1 MYLQL
6 YLHIRSLIQDGVLQ
20 DGTKLPS
27 IRALKQQLNISK
39 TTIETA
45 YHLLLEEG
53 YAASKERSGLVVINP
68 SHLLASNPAEMSASF
83 TSEGCCTET
92 RETDKKPLID
102 FSLLTV
108 DGDSFPIRIWK
119 SVAGEALSQNSPFIH
134 QYGDP
139 RGEYALRV
147 SLAQYLQHS
156 RGVVCTPEQVIVGNG
171 ISYSIQLLSKLL
183 EGETSVGIEKAG
195 IAQVREAFVQNGL
208 HPIPISMQTRKQ
220 LEQECSVYNL
230 RTLYVTPSHRPTGE
244 PLPYGIR
251 QEMLQWAADTR
262 GYILEDDYDGE
273 LRLSGKPIPSLQGLD
288 KKGVVI
294 YMGTFSKV
302 FTPAFRMNYMVLPPK
317 LLNKMHT
324 MDKMLSPP
332 SRIDQWA
339 MQLFISRG
347 HWYRHLR
354 RMRKVYRL
362 KHHAL
367 VQLIKEVMPDSVQ
380 VEASGSGLHLELSIS
395 ANCSAEELVELA
407 RNEGVLVYGSQ
418 DSSKSTCGGK
428 AKVYAGFGGV
438 TENEMKVGIHLLRKA
453 WMPVLLK

>member
-1 MYLQL
+1 MQL
-6 YLHIRSLIQDGVLQ
+6 YLHIRSLIQEGILQ
-20 DGTKLPS
+20 DGMKLPS
-27 IRALKQQLNISK
+27 IRSLKQQLNISK

-53 YAASKERSGLVVINP
+53 YVASKERSGLVVINP
-68 SHLLASNPAEMSASF
+68 SVLLATNPATMSASLK
-83 TSEGCCTET
+83 SEEYSTEIM
-92 RETDKKPLID
+92 ETDKKTLID

-119 SVAGEALSQNSPFIH
+119 SIAGEALSQNSQFIH

-139 RGEYALRV
+139 RGEYTLRT

-156 RGVVCTPEQVIVGNG
+156 RGVVCSPEQIVVGNG
-171 ISYSIQLLSKLL
+171 ISYSIQLLSRLL

-195 IAQVREAFVQNGL
+195 IAQVRQAFEQNGL
-208 HPIPISMQTRKQ
+208 HPIPVSMQTGKQ
-220 LEQECSVYNL
+220 LEEECSCHDL

-251 QEMLQWAADTR
+251 QELLHWAAENK
-262 GYILEDDYDGE
+262 GYIIEDDYDGE

-294 YMGTFSKV
+294 YIGSFSKV
-302 FTPAFRMNYMVLPPK
+302 FTPALRINYMVLPTK
-317 LLNKMHT
+317 LLFKLQT
-324 MDKMLSPP
+324 LDKMLTPP

-354 RMRKVYRL
+354 RMRKIYRL
-362 KHHAL
+362 KHDAL
-367 VQLIKEVMPDSVQ
+367 VQLIKDVMPDSVQ

-395 ANCSAEELVELA
+395 ANCSAEELIELA
-407 RNEGVLVYGSQ
+407 RKEGVLVYGSQ
-418 DSSKSTCGGK
+418 DLSGNTFGSK
-428 AKVYAGFGGV
+428 AKVYVGFGGV
-438 TENEMKVGIHLLRKA
+438 REKEMEIGLQLLRKA
-453 WMPVLLK
+453 WMPVLLN